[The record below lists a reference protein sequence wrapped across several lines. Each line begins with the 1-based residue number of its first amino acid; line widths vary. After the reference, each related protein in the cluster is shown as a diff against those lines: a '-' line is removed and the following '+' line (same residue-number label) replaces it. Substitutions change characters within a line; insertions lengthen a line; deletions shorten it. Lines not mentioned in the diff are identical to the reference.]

1 MGNPYDP
8 TCLGPDLKF
17 LDTKY
22 PSLKFFD
29 LKDMGYGM
37 GQKLWMGSGG
47 LVGPDPNPIYDH
59 PYL

>member
-37 GQKLWMGSGG
+37 GQKL
-47 LVGPDPNPIYDH
+47 
-59 PYL
+59 